1 MCDGTCGNT
10 RNHLE
15 TDVCFMFPLLTSY
28 ASVQNYPPLGEN
40 KLFFLLLPETHPYY
54 LLCAWQVEILLNS
67 FTKDLDLL

>member
-28 ASVQNYPPLGEN
+28 ALFQNYPPLAES
-40 KLFFLLLPETHPYY
+40 KLFFHLLPETHPYY

-67 FTKDLDLL
+67 FIEDLL